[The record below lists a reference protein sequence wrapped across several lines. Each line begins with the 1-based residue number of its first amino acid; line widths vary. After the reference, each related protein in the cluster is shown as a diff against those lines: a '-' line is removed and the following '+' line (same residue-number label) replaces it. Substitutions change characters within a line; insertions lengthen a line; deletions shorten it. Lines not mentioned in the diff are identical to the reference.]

1 MDKLISLAS
10 LIDSRQKR
18 TAGPASYEFQ
28 KCFSFF
34 QNKKANAGSLGAKL
48 MQMISV
54 FDGQL
59 LHTDTLKP
67 NTRLL
72 PANVANLK
80 TLPTASP
87 VLCVQRQTLY
97 LLNSVRMLS
106 LAFSSVHY
114 YTGVQLHGN
123 HVVFI

>member
-1 MDKLISLAS
+1 
-10 LIDSRQKR
+10 
-18 TAGPASYEFQ
+18 
-28 KCFSFF
+28 
-34 QNKKANAGSLGAKL
+34 

-106 LAFSSVHY
+106 LAFSLVHY